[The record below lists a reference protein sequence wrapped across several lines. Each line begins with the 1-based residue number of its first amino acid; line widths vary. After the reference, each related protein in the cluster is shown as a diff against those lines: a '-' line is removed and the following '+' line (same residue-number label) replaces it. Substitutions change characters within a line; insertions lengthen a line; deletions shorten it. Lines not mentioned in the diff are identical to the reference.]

1 MYTLVLQGSTREN
14 SWDYATCGE
23 IHIIS
28 YHIIES
34 AIACANHQSLGAP
47 MASFSPLFYHP
58 QAASAGNLKLVLG
71 NFPQRDIEPFAIL
84 QDGLITYVWDYTS
97 SRFDIY
103 FDHKTHSQCRNI
115 QATLRVP
122 AGGASATCESL
133 SRRSKTIYQ
142 PKDRRNKQETAWKY
156 QVNDQFGATDVT
168 ITTQFFWSGSRPLL
182 QTFGLATWIRIIW
195 VMNQTGVYIYIQS
208 HRLRFELCW
217 VLQTTNTS
225 VRALRHLEMKM
236 TAKHPDNAPN
246 DLVTNPFQEQNHIV
260 QTYNQLQVCNK
271 ASTKK

>member
-1 MYTLVLQGSTREN
+1 MY
-14 SWDYATCGE
+14 E
-23 IHIIS
+23 IT
-28 YHIIES
+28 
-34 AIACANHQSLGAP
+34 P
-47 MASFSPLFYHP
+47 HP
-58 QAASAGNLKLVLG
+58 
-71 NFPQRDIEPFAIL
+71 D
-84 QDGLITYVWDYTS
+84 
-97 SRFDIY
+97 

-122 AGGASATCESL
+122 TGGASATCESL
-133 SRRSKTIYQ
+133 SRMRSKTIYQ

-182 QTFGLATWIRIIW
+182 QTFGLAIWIRIIW
-195 VMNQTGVYIYIQS
+195 VMNQTGVYIYINIQS

-225 VRALRHLEMKM
+225 VRTLRHLEMKM
-236 TAKHPDNAPN
+236 TAKCFILTMP
-246 DLVTNPFQEQNHIV
+246 LMTWLQTPFQEQNHIV

-271 ASTKK
+271 ASTKT